1 MGFWSR
7 LIGRGESASFLFKNR
22 GEQFEFARQNCR
34 FFGECSWAGFREARH
49 VIIFARSIRSS
60 QLGSQLSAAEQD
72 QIAAECVQAL
82 ANQGIAADIFGD
94 DQSSGA

>member
-7 LIGRGESASFLFKNR
+7 FIGRREPASFRFKNR
-22 GEQFEFARQNCR
+22 GEQFEFARQNRR

-49 VIIFARSIRSS
+49 VIIFARSIESS
-60 QLGSQLSAAEQD
+60 QRSQLSSTEQD
-72 QIAAECVQAL
+72 QIAAACVQTL

-94 DQSSGA
+94 DQ